1 LRPLG
6 TTTRGR
12 GNPILVAFLVAS
24 VFLVCGCGTYA
35 GRAAK
40 IREPLSSHNYDE
52 ALKNIEEIGKNSSE
66 LLYLYERGLV
76 LHYRGNFDASNECLE
91 KAEIVL
97 DDLYTRS
104 VSREA
109 TALITSDNITKYR
122 GEPFEAA
129 IIHYYKIMNFLYLGR
144 PDGALVECRKLNHR
158 LQVFADL
165 EDTYYPNDPFLQ
177 YLTGLVYFSE
187 GEYSDADVSL
197 RAALEWFQ
205 RLEDRYGIATPDYLY
220 CDLARSARRV
230 GDIPRAEEYAGKCSA
245 PRVASGGTVNLFLE
259 CGYVPFKEESNV
271 AIPIFEGELDD
282 VDEEEFAERLAL
294 RFEDTG
300 SYTSD
305 IKYLLKVSIP
315 VLSMDPARFKRVEVS
330 ARSPGESQSISED
343 AELVANI
350 EALSILGYDDGK
362 TGMLIKTIGR
372 ALTKYLAKK
381 TAEDEG
387 GKLAG
392 LAVNVF
398 GVVTE
403 RADTRNW
410 TTLPQRIYMAQLT
423 LPPGE
428 HDIEVDIYRSAGLPV
443 ESFTI
448 HDVEVRDGRATFLNY
463 RVY

>member
-1 LRPLG
+1 VG
-6 TTTRGR
+6 
-12 GNPILVAFLVAS
+12 
-24 VFLVCGCGTYA
+24 GCSTYA

-40 IREPLSSHNYDE
+40 IREPLSNYDYAE
-52 ALKNIEEIGKNSSE
+52 ALENIEEIGKNSSE
-66 LLYLYERGLV
+66 LLYLYEKGLV
-76 LHYRGNFDASNECLE
+76 LHYQGAFDTSNECLD
-91 KAEIVL
+91 KAEVVL

-109 TALITSDNITKYR
+109 TALVTSDNVVKYR

-129 IIHYYKIMNFLYLGR
+129 IIHYYKIMNYLHLGK
-144 PDGALVECRKLNHR
+144 PEGALVECRKLNHR
-158 LQVFADL
+158 LQVFADQ

-197 RAALEWFQ
+197 RNALDWFEKLQ
-205 RLEDRYGIATPDYLY
+205 EHYGIATPDYLY

-245 PRVASGGTVNLFLE
+245 SGPTSGGTVNLFLE

-282 VDEEEFAERLAL
+282 DVDRDEFAERLAL
-294 RFEDTG
+294 RFNETG
-300 SYTSD
+300 SYTSK
-305 IKYLLKVSIP
+305 IKYMLKVSIP
-315 VLSMDPARFKRVEVS
+315 VLSMDPARFERIEVS
-330 ARSPGESQSISED
+330 AESSAESQSISED
-343 AELVANI
+343 AELVSNL

-392 LAVNVF
+392 LAVNIF

-410 TTLPQRIYMAQLT
+410 TTLPQRIYMAQLA

-428 HDIEVDIYRSAGLPV
+428 HNIEVDIYRSAGSPV

-448 HDVEVRDGRATFLNY
+448 HGVQVREGKATFLNY